1 MNKSELVQ
9 EVTQSMN
16 GSKRANEVVDKIL
29 NSISESLKKGDPVY
43 LKGFGSFKVT
53 TRQAR
58 QGINPRTGE
67 TIRIDAKKV
76 VKFLP
81 SQMLKDAVQ

>member
-16 GSKRANEVVDKIL
+16 GSKRANEVVDKII
-29 NSISESLKKGDPVY
+29 NSIFESLKKGEPVY

-67 TIRIDAKKV
+67 TIQIDAKKV